1 MKIDAYL
8 TEHARKT
15 PSRIFLEEG
24 NNSISYGALE
34 ASVNDIASSMREY
47 RHCRFAILEEM
58 GIQYI
63 KMLMAVYRS
72 DNIAIPMPIEMPPS
86 SLEKILDAGHVRNI
100 ITTETQYSKFGE
112 AFFER
117 FGTVIIISD
126 DNSCKFLRKELS
138 VESNHPKLRL
148 VLYTSGTT
156 GIPKGV
162 MLSDK
167 NITTN
172 AAAIIKILNLTSAD
186 KAAQVISPHHAFG
199 NSIINSHLMSGGC
212 ISMGNMKFIGS
223 VFGLIESDV
232 TVFYGV
238 PSTYRILLRY
248 PDRFKKAFS
257 NVKVAAS
264 AGGGMT
270 KQIVRNIKELAPGIE
285 ILPMYG
291 QTEATAR
298 LAYVPKQ
305 DVEEFIETI
314 GMPIPGVTL
323 DVFDDNR
330 NPVEPNI
337 TGELVAKGDNILLG
351 YLDDENATKKKIV
364 DGWMYTGDLAQKL
377 PNGYFKLMG
386 RKDDLLKIG
395 DHLVNPRE
403 IEKSIEN
410 NNKVSAVF
418 VVPVPHDLMGT
429 AICLMVIPEPET
441 DIDVLFKFCRKNLP
455 SHLHPK
461 EILFIDHLPLT
472 ENGKICN
479 RLILEE
485 YKNVKNCM

>member
-15 PSRIFLEEG
+15 PSRIALEEG
-24 NNSISYGALE
+24 NNSISYETLE
-34 ASVNDIASSMREY
+34 ASVNDIASSMREF

-72 DNIAIPMPIEMPPS
+72 DNIAIPMPIEMPRI
-86 SLEKILDAGHVRNI
+86 SLEKILDNSHVRNI
-100 ITTETQYSKFGE
+100 ITTEVQYSKFGDS
-112 AFFER
+112 FFER
-117 FGTVIIISD
+117 FGTVLIVSD
-126 DNSCKFLRKELS
+126 DKPVRSIRQEIS
-138 VESNHPKLRL
+138 IESNHPELKL

-156 GIPKGV
+156 GTPKGV

-167 NITTN
+167 NLTTN
-172 AAAIIKILNLTSAD
+172 AASIIEILGLTPDD
-186 KAAQVISPHHAFG
+186 KAAMVISPHHAFG
-199 NSIINSHLMSGGC
+199 NSIINSHLMAGGC
-212 ISMGNMKFIGS
+212 IAMGNMKFIGS
-223 VFGLIESDV
+223 VFSLIESGV

-257 NVKVAAS
+257 NVKIAAS

-270 KQIVRNIKELAPGIE
+270 KQIVRNIKELVPGIE

-298 LAYVPKQ
+298 LAYVPKE
-305 DVEEFIETI
+305 DVDEFIETI
-314 GMPIPGVTL
+314 GKPIPGVTL
-323 DVFDDNR
+323 DVFDSEGQ
-330 NPVEPNI
+330 PVGPNV
-337 TGELVAKGDNILLG
+337 TAELVAKGDNILLG
-351 YLDDENATKKKIV
+351 YLDDEVATKKKII

-386 RKDDLLKIG
+386 RKDDLIKIG

-403 IEKSIEN
+403 IEKTIEN

-418 VVPVPHDLMGT
+418 VVPVAHELMGT
-429 AICLMVIPEPET
+429 AISLMVMPEPET
-441 DIDVLFKFCRKNLP
+441 DVDTLFKFCRKNLP
-455 SHLHPK
+455 AHLYPK

-479 RLILEE
+479 RLIIEE
-485 YKNVKNCM
+485 YQNVKNCM